1 VPLRQEGGVHARIG
15 VLLNSEHPHR
25 TLMETARLIEID
37 GREAA
42 ALAA

>member
-25 TLMETARLIEID
+25 ILMETARLIEID
-37 GREAA
+37 DGEATAIA
-42 ALAA
+42 A